1 LGKNAPVSQEAAG
14 LVNPESLAAESNNE
28 GGEFEQNRNAQ
39 PEGLSSSGHGREASG
54 RHEASFMEEAV
65 NLQRTGGRHAKSAS
79 AGAAPGYIADQ
90 YIKDTKG
97 PHGKKIK
104 EGIRDDKGSSK
115 EDSDGLQRALRAE
128 PGSEDDPSRL
138 AERQML
144 QGNSMGARGSG
155 PRQSEVAGESMYDV
169 LKNEVDS

>member
-1 LGKNAPVSQEAAG
+1 MKAA
-14 LVNPESLAAESNNE
+14 N
-28 GGEFEQNRNAQ
+28 
-39 PEGLSSSGHGREASG
+39 LS
-54 RHEASFMEEAV
+54 
-65 NLQRTGGRHAKSAS
+65 RTGMPSLKACRALAMDVKPAVDMKPVLWKKPSIYKEPAV
-79 AGAAPGYIADQ
+79 DM